1 MIRDWHGAARYVYN
15 QCMDNFDII
24 LLPTFETKYM
34 VKRALLN
41 EFCKF
46 TQIFFNKNVSDAQ
59 LLLPLN
65 SDQKLLF
72 MSTVDG

>member
-24 LLPTFETKYM
+24 LLPTFETKDM

-46 TQIFFNKNVSDAQ
+46 TQIFFQ
-59 LLLPLN
+59 
-65 SDQKLLF
+65 
-72 MSTVDG
+72 

>member
-24 LLPTFETKYM
+24 LLPTFETKDM

-46 TQIFFNKNVSDAQ
+46 TQIFSIKMYRMHS
-59 LLLPLN
+59 
-65 SDQKLLF
+65 SCYR
-72 MSTVDG
+72 